1 MPWLLTRTQNDVVEA
16 LEDKQSIARDMVV
29 EIDDFEAAK
38 DGILKTIG
46 PAVKFKDTKMSVRR
60 KPPLL
65 GEHTTEVLS
74 ELGYDAAQ
82 IEKLRSEGVV

>member
-1 MPWLLTRTQNDVVEA
+1 MLTDTQNDVVEA
-16 LEDKQSIARDMVV
+16 LEDEQSVARDMVV
-29 EIDDFEAAK
+29 EIEDFEAAK

-46 PAVKFKDTKMSVRR
+46 PAVKFQDTKMSVRR

-82 IEKLRSEGVV
+82 VEKLRSGGVV

>member
-1 MPWLLTRTQNDVVEA
+1 VDA

-29 EIDDFEAAK
+29 DIDDFEAAQ

-46 PAVKFKDTKMSVRR
+46 PAVKFENTKMEVRR

-65 GEHTTEVLS
+65 GEHTDEVLS
-74 ELGYDAAQ
+74 ELGYDSDGRDR
-82 IEKLRSEGVV
+82 LRARGDI